1 MGTAAKRLNISQ
13 PAVCKAVVELEG
25 ALGVRLLDRGRRGV
39 VPTAYGLALAKHS
52 VTVFNDLRHGVQA
65 IDLLSDPTGG
75 EVRIGT
81 TEPVAT
87 AIVLPAIDRVSRKY
101 PQISF
106 HVVPPMPV
114 GLVTL
119 KNRTLTPLAQ
129 LFIENVRALTKP
141 LAKSGSRLSPSRY
154 RRVPRLK
161 LFAPSSS
168 EHISRE
174 VA

>member
-119 KNRTLTPLAQ
+119 KNRTLTPPRSAVHRECSRFNKAAGKIGIEAQ
-129 LFIENVRALTKP
+129 P
-141 LAKSGSRLSPSRY
+141 LAISPCA
-154 RRVPRLK
+154 
-161 LFAPSSS
+161 AP
-168 EHISRE
+168 EAVCAELERTYI
-174 VA
+174 A